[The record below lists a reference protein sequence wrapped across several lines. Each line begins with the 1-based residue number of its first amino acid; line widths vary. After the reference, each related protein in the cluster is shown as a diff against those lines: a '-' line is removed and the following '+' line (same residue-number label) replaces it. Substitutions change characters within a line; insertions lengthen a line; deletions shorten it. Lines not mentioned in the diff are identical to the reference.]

1 MSNGAGDEELADFV
15 RRARRGVAGGDALV
29 VAVGERRLAL
39 RADVAAR
46 VLGAL
51 EAAGA
56 GRRPAGT
63 ERDRESG
70 LPATGAAG
78 GSGVRGA
85 GVLAA
90 GVPAAGVP
98 AAGTGTGAGAGTGAG
113 GGPGARPPRVTLGP
127 VGTAGPSGRR
137 GLAEDLP
144 PELTTGQA
152 ADLLG
157 VSRRT
162 VVQLIER
169 GDLKATRVGTR
180 RRLDTAEVAGHRE
193 RAKSRRSA
201 TLRDV
206 IAASR
211 DLDLYR

>member
-1 MSNGAGDEELADFV
+1 MSNGAGDEELVDFV
-15 RRARRGVAGGDALV
+15 RRARPGVIGGDALV
-29 VAVGERRLAL
+29 VAVGERRV
-39 RADVAAR
+39 RVGGDVAAR

-51 EAAGA
+51 EGGEVAPRSAGA
-56 GRRPAGT
+56 EGDRR
-63 ERDRESG
+63 SG
-70 LPATGAAG
+70 LPAAAG
-78 GSGVRGA
+78 GGLSAVPSTGA
-85 GVLAA
+85 LSA
-90 GVPAAGVP
+90 
-98 AAGTGTGAGAGTGAG
+98 GAGAGG
-113 GGPGARPPRVTLGP
+113 GVGPGARPPRVTLGDP
-127 VGTAGPSGRR
+127 AGVLGLAGAHGRR
-137 GLAEDLP
+137 GVTEDLP

-193 RAKSRRSA
+193 RAKSKRPA

>member
-1 MSNGAGDEELADFV
+1 MSNGAGDEELVDFV
-15 RRARRGVAGGDALV
+15 RRARRGVTGGDALV
-29 VAVGERRLAL
+29 VAVGERQVRV
-39 RADVAAR
+39 RGDVAAR

-51 EAAGA
+51 ESGEVAPRPPGAGA
-56 GRRPAGT
+56 

-70 LPATGAAG
+70 LPAAAG
-78 GSGVRGA
+78 GAPSA
-85 GVLAA
+85 GVAAAAA
-90 GVPAAGVP
+90 GPGV
-98 AAGTGTGAGAGTGAG
+98 GA
-113 GGPGARPPRVTLGP
+113 GARPPRVTLGEP
-127 VGTAGPSGRR
+127 ASVLGLAGAHGRR
-137 GLAEDLP
+137 GVVEDLP

-193 RAKSRRSA
+193 QAKSKRPA